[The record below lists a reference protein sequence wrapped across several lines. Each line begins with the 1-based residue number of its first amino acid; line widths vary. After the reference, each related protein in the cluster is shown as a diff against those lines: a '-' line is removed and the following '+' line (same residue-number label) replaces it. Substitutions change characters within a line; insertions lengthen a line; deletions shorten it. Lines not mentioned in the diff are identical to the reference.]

1 MQSEEY
7 DLAWNALIK
16 KDLEKIHK
24 FLNENISKEFADETL
39 RNIFH
44 QLNLCALHLS
54 DFQENSNFCIEKKY
68 FAT

>member
-16 KDLEKIHK
+16 KDLEEIHK
-24 FLNENISKEFADETL
+24 FI
-39 RNIFH
+39 H

-68 FAT
+68 SAT